1 MELKTTQTDLS
12 AKKGMSLKSWI
23 ITILSGVYIVSPID
37 FIPDTIPVI
46 GWMDDILVAIT
57 GISTVLDSQLSQANR
72 TLSNLLKAVKYIS
85 FSLWAILGML
95 VLIFGTLIYQI
106 FN

>member
-1 MELKTTQTDLS
+1 MELKSTQTELLT
-12 AKKGMSLKSWI
+12 KKGMSLKSWI
-23 ITILSGVYIVSPID
+23 VTILSGIYVVSPID
-37 FIPDTIPVI
+37 LIPDAFIPI

-57 GISTVLDSQLSQANR
+57 GISTVLDSQLSEANR

-85 FSLWAILGML
+85 FSLWAILGVL